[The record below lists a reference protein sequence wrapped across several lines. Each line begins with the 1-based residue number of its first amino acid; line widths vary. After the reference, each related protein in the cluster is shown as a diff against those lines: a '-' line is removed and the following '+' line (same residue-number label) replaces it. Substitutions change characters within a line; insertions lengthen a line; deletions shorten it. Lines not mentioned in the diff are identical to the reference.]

1 LSSVGVELE
10 APRLVVER
18 LAAAR
23 RPGSSSKIDV
33 RHRNA
38 VRVFD
43 DEAGVPVDLREGGT
57 PVLSGIY
64 FLGAY

>member
-1 LSSVGVELE
+1 M
-10 APRLVVER
+10 R

-33 RHRNA
+33 RHRKA